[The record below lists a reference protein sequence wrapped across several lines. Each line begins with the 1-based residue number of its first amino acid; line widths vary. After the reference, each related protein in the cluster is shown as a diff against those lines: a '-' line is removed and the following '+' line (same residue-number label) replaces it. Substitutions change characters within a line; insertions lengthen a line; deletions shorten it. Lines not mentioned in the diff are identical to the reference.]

1 LKSLHRLQGIKWDC
15 KLTVIIDNKIQ
26 VESKGELHFTGYGLS
41 GPVSL
46 DISRK
51 VNELMLMNK
60 NPVIMIDFYPNYTN
74 DELNNMVNNLWQDKE
89 RAVAFSMLGI
99 MQKKMPEVL
108 LDIIGIDKEKKI
120 SQLTNVEKSKIITV
134 LKRLE
139 LNPGEPRGFNDAVA
153 AAGGVD
159 VNEIDP
165 GTMESRLVKNLYI
178 TGELLDIDGN
188 SGGYNLQFAWSTGA
202 LAGLDQ

>member
-120 SQLTNVEKSKIITV
+120 SQLTNVEKSKIISV